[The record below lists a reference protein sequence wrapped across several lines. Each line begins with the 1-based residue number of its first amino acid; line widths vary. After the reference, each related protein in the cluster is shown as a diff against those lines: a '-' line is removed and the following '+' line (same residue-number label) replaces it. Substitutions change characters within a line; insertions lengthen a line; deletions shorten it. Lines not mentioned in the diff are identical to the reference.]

1 MMHSK
6 IDKTQKSKNLHN
18 FYISIVVL
26 CMLQFTIWI
35 ASSFFFLE
43 EAKRRVQVIWHFEEA
58 NSPAQYFPASVFN
71 K

>member
-6 IDKTQKSKNLHN
+6 IDTTQKSKNLHN

-26 CMLQFTIWI
+26 CMLQFTTWI
-35 ASSFFFLE
+35 ASSFLE

-58 NSPAQYFPASVFN
+58 NSPTQYFPASVFN